1 MCAINGALDAPD
13 HLAMAG
19 RLAKLVPGGHTATVS
34 EAAHYPSME
43 NPFRFSAELTSFLET
58 V

>member
-1 MCAINGALDAPD
+1 MQSNLAYFCED
-13 HLAMAG
+13 AMAG

-34 EAAHYPSME
+34 ATAHYPSME
-43 NPFRFSAELTSFLET
+43 NPARFSAELTSFLET